1 MPDPRVAHVH
11 RKADAAID
19 AVRSRI
25 TCRGPGCSDCC
36 RSDVLTHPAELA
48 ELLPHVPEA
57 AWPRVEALGE
67 LTGLERLTA
76 PCALLDPDTRRC
88 TVYAHRPG
96 VCRIYAVVGPP
107 EDCDT
112 GRGPAVVARPAAPV
126 AALAH
131 AMDHALPGG
140 YGAAELMVDLLSRA
154 LRARSRR

>member
-11 RKADAAID
+11 RKADEALD

-25 TCRGPGCSDCC
+25 TCRGLGCSACC
-36 RSDVLTHPAELA
+36 RSDVVAHPAEFS
-48 ELLPHVPEA
+48 EILPHVPES
-57 AWPRVEALGE
+57 AWERVASNTE
-67 LTGLERLTA
+67 TGLERLTA
-76 PCALLDPDTRRC
+76 PCSLLDPDTRLC

-126 AALAH
+126 KTLAV

-140 YGAAELMVDLLSRA
+140 YEAAELMVDQLSRA
-154 LRARSRR
+154 LRARTRS